1 MFFGGFVSRQGMA
14 EESIS
19 KFENY
24 DNMNLKT
31 ENNNKRLKKKNQ
43 PNRICKNCGTPKKDI
58 KYMQY
63 QKRKKQ
69 GKEQKQY

>member
-31 ENNNKRLKKKNQ
+31 ENNNKRLKKKINLTEYA
-43 PNRICKNCGTPKKDI
+43 KTVGHLKKI
-58 KYMQY
+58 
-63 QKRKKQ
+63 
-69 GKEQKQY
+69 

>member
-1 MFFGGFVSRQGMA
+1 MFFGGFISRQGMT

-19 KFENY
+19 KFENS
-24 DNMNLKT
+24 MNLKT
-31 ENNNKRLKKKNQ
+31 GNNNKRLKKKNQ
-43 PNRICKNCGTPKKDI
+43 PNRICKNCGTPKKDVT
-58 KYMQY
+58 YMQC

>member
-1 MFFGGFVSRQGMA
+1 MFLKADLLVDGVV

-31 ENNNKRLKKKNQ
+31 ENNNKRLKKNQ
-43 PNRICKNCGTPKKDI
+43 PNRICKNCGTPKK
-58 KYMQY
+58 M
-63 QKRKKQ
+63 
-69 GKEQKQY
+69 

>member
-1 MFFGGFVSRQGMA
+1 MFFGGFVSRQGMV

-31 ENNNKRLKKKNQ
+31 ENNNKRLKKKINLTEYA
-43 PNRICKNCGTPKKDI
+43 KTVGHLKK
-58 KYMQY
+58 M
-63 QKRKKQ
+63 
-69 GKEQKQY
+69 